1 MAVNATDYQEFD
13 NRHAAI
19 SKLMGEISSQIDSAS
34 KSFSQGMA
42 DAQGRWANADM
53 EDWALLNQQI
63 KVEME
68 TMENLMR
75 GAKTSTARIQENE
88 NKHTGFTYQA

>member
-1 MAVNATDYQEFD
+1 MSVNATDYQEFD

-19 SKLMGEISSQIDSAS
+19 TKLMSEISSQIEAAS

-68 TMENLMR
+68 NTRKRKQTYWFYICCIENVL
-75 GAKTSTARIQENE
+75 Q
-88 NKHTGFTYQA
+88 